1 MGYDQ
6 NNDYYSNGD
15 QSWRDQTNVYQTQR
29 EQPTPMGRRSPR
41 RKSGWLKGILAVLL
55 VVAISFGAF
64 YLMRNVGVRLERTED
79 GVTLSMTNRSKQ
91 AEPEQAEQP
100 IPSPSAS
107 AQTET
112 AAPQQTTQ
120 QPTQGA
126 YVGSGT
132 KLNIVSSQESSDTTF
147 SDEEDALSLQDIYST
162 VIDSVVSISSMTSS
176 GTSSG
181 TGIIMSPDGYVIT
194 NHHVITGALVIS
206 VLTNDNQEYEAALV
220 GSDEMSDLA
229 VLKID
234 AENLTPIELGNS
246 DALSVGDP
254 VVAIGTPYSIS
265 LAGTLTQGVIS
276 GVEREVTVS
285 SGTGSG
291 TKTMRLLQTDTTINP
306 GNSGGPLLNMQGQ
319 VVGINTLK
327 LMDEYEGIGFAIP
340 MTNAVEIIN
349 MLIQDGEVV
358 SRPDNDYVTVSA
370 YLNITVSEINDQ
382 TIALYRLPEDVP
394 EGVLVVNIGSRT
406 AAIYR
411 AGVEVYDIITEFN
424 GQAITN
430 NTSLKEAL
438 AACKAGDEATIKVY
452 RISRDGSS
460 GSELTFTFRL
470 DAAQ

>member
-6 NNDYYSNGD
+6 NNEYYNSGD

-91 AEPEQAEQP
+91 AEPEQAEPP

-147 SDEEDALSLQDIYST
+147 SDEEDALCLQDIYSS

-234 AENLTPIELGNS
+234 ARGLQAAEFGDSSKLR
-246 DALSVGDP
+246 VGDS
-254 VVAIGTPYSIS
+254 VVAIGDPLGVQLRGTMTNGIIS
-265 LAGTLTQGVIS
+265 AINRDLTVGDRTMTLI
-276 GVEREVTVS
+276 
-285 SGTGSG
+285 
-291 TKTMRLLQTDTTINP
+291 QTNAALNN
-306 GNSGGPLLNMQGQ
+306 GNSGGPLINCYGQ
-319 VVGINTLK
+319 VIGINTVK
-327 LMDEYEGIGFAIP
+327 MSSYYTATASVEGLGFAIP
-340 MTNAVEIIN
+340 ISVAKPIIDE
-349 MLIQDGEVV
+349 LIENGYVAG
-358 SRPDNDYVTVSA
+358 RPAIGISGDSLPSYYRT
-370 YLNITVSEINDQ
+370 Y
-382 TIALYRLPEDVP
+382 YRLPDGVYVTSVN
-394 EGVLVVNIGSRT
+394 EGSDAKAKGIREGDIVT
-406 AAIYR
+406 AI
-411 AGVEVYDIITEFN
+411 N
-424 GQAITN
+424 GERISSIDEL
-430 NTSLKEAL
+430 NTVKNQYA
-438 AACKAGDEATIKVY
+438 AGDEVTLTVY
-452 RISRDGSS
+452 RS
-460 GSELTFTFRL
+460 GTYYEVTVTLVDQATGK
-470 DAAQ
+470 

>member
-6 NNDYYSNGD
+6 NNEYYNSGD

-41 RKSGWLKGILAVLL
+41 RTGGWLKGILAVLL

-91 AEPEQAEQP
+91 PEPEQAEQP
-100 IPSPSAS
+100 IPEPSAS
-107 AQTET
+107 AQTGTQT

-147 SDEEDALSLQDIYST
+147 SDEEDALCLQDIYSS

-181 TGIIMSPDGYVIT
+181 TGIIMSSDGYVIT

-206 VLTNDNQEYEAALV
+206 VLTNDNQEFEAALV

-234 AENLTPIELGNS
+234 ARGLQAAEFGDSSKLR
-246 DALSVGDP
+246 VGDS
-254 VVAIGTPYSIS
+254 VVAIGDPLGVQLRGTMTNGIIS
-265 LAGTLTQGVIS
+265 AINRDLTVGDRTMTLI
-276 GVEREVTVS
+276 
-285 SGTGSG
+285 
-291 TKTMRLLQTDTTINP
+291 QTNAALNN
-306 GNSGGPLLNMQGQ
+306 GNSGGPLINCYGQ
-319 VVGINTLK
+319 VIGINTVK
-327 LMDEYEGIGFAIP
+327 MSSYYSASATVEGLGFAIP
-340 MTNAVEIIN
+340 ISVAKPIIDE
-349 MLIQDGEVV
+349 LIENGYVAG
-358 SRPDNDYVTVSA
+358 RPAIGISGDSLPSYYRT
-370 YLNITVSEINDQ
+370 Y
-382 TIALYRLPEDVP
+382 YRLPEGVYVTSVN
-394 EGVLVVNIGSRT
+394 EGSDAKAKGIREGDIVT
-406 AAIYR
+406 AI
-411 AGVEVYDIITEFN
+411 N
-424 GQAITN
+424 GERISSIDEL
-430 NTSLKEAL
+430 NTVKNQYA
-438 AACKAGDEATIKVY
+438 AGDEVTLTVY
-452 RISRDGSS
+452 RS
-460 GSELTFTFRL
+460 GTYYEVTVTLIDQATGK
-470 DAAQ
+470 

>member
-6 NNDYYSNGD
+6 NNEYYNSGD

-91 AEPEQAEQP
+91 PEPEQAEQP
-100 IPSPSAS
+100 IPEQATST
-107 AQTET
+107 QTGTQT
-112 AAPQQTTQ
+112 AAPQQTPQ

-181 TGIIMSPDGYVIT
+181 TGIIMSQDGYVIT

-206 VLTNDNQEYEAALV
+206 VLTNDNQEFEAALV

-234 AENLTPIELGNS
+234 ARGLKAAEFGDSSKLR
-246 DALSVGDP
+246 VGDS
-254 VVAIGTPYSIS
+254 VVAIGDPLGVQLRGTMTNGIIS
-265 LAGTLTQGVIS
+265 AINRDLTVGDRTMTLI
-276 GVEREVTVS
+276 
-285 SGTGSG
+285 
-291 TKTMRLLQTDTTINP
+291 QTNAALNN
-306 GNSGGPLLNMQGQ
+306 GNSGGPLINCYGQ
-319 VVGINTLK
+319 VIGINTVK
-327 LMDEYEGIGFAIP
+327 MSSYYTATASVEGLGFAIP
-340 MTNAVEIIN
+340 ISVAKPIIDE
-349 MLIQDGEVV
+349 LIENGYVAG
-358 SRPDNDYVTVSA
+358 RPAIGISGDSLPSYYRT
-370 YLNITVSEINDQ
+370 Y
-382 TIALYRLPEDVP
+382 YRLPEGVYVTSVN
-394 EGVLVVNIGSRT
+394 EGSDAKAKGIREGDIVT
-406 AAIYR
+406 AI
-411 AGVEVYDIITEFN
+411 N
-424 GQAITN
+424 GEKICSIDEL
-430 NTSLKEAL
+430 NTVKNQYA
-438 AACKAGDEATIKVY
+438 AGDEVTLTIYRSGTYYEVTVTLVDQATGK
-452 RISRDGSS
+452 
-460 GSELTFTFRL
+460 
-470 DAAQ
+470 

>member
-6 NNDYYSNGD
+6 NNEYYSNGD

-91 AEPEQAEQP
+91 PEPEQAEQP
-100 IPSPSAS
+100 TPEPSAS
-107 AQTET
+107 AQTGTET

-132 KLNIVSSQESSDTTF
+132 KLNIVSAPESSDTTF
-147 SDEEDALSLQDIYST
+147 SDEEDALCLQDIYSS

-181 TGIIMSPDGYVIT
+181 TGIIMSSDGYVIT

-206 VLTNDNQEYEAALV
+206 VLTNDNQEFEAALV

-234 AENLTPIELGNS
+234 ARGLHAAEFGDSSKLR
-246 DALSVGDP
+246 VGDS
-254 VVAIGTPYSIS
+254 VVAIGDPLGVQLRGTMTNGIIS
-265 LAGTLTQGVIS
+265 AINRDLTVGDRTMTLI
-276 GVEREVTVS
+276 
-285 SGTGSG
+285 
-291 TKTMRLLQTDTTINP
+291 QTNAALNN
-306 GNSGGPLLNMQGQ
+306 GNSGGPLINCYGQ
-319 VVGINTLK
+319 VIGINTVK
-327 LMDEYEGIGFAIP
+327 MSSYYTATASVEGLGFAIP
-340 MTNAVEIIN
+340 ISVAKPIIDE
-349 MLIQDGEVV
+349 LIENGYVAG
-358 SRPDNDYVTVSA
+358 RPAIGISGDSLPSYYRT
-370 YLNITVSEINDQ
+370 Y
-382 TIALYRLPEDVP
+382 YRLPDGVYVTSVN
-394 EGVLVVNIGSRT
+394 EGSDAKAKGIREGDIVT
-406 AAIYR
+406 AI
-411 AGVEVYDIITEFN
+411 N
-424 GQAITN
+424 GEKICSIDEL
-430 NTSLKEAL
+430 NTVKNQYA
-438 AACKAGDEATIKVY
+438 AGDEVTLTIYRSGTYYEVTVTLVDQATGK
-452 RISRDGSS
+452 
-460 GSELTFTFRL
+460 
-470 DAAQ
+470 

>member
-91 AEPEQAEQP
+91 PEPEQAEQP
-100 IPSPSAS
+100 TPEPSAS
-107 AQTET
+107 AQTGTET

-147 SDEEDALSLQDIYST
+147 SDEEGALCLQDIYSS

-181 TGIIMSPDGYVIT
+181 TGIIMSQDGYVIT

-206 VLTNDNQEYEAALV
+206 VLTNDNQEFEAALV

-234 AENLTPIELGNS
+234 ARGLQAAEFGDSSKLR
-246 DALSVGDP
+246 VGDS
-254 VVAIGTPYSIS
+254 VVAIGDPLGVQLRGTMTNGIIS
-265 LAGTLTQGVIS
+265 AINRDLTVGDRTMTLI
-276 GVEREVTVS
+276 
-285 SGTGSG
+285 
-291 TKTMRLLQTDTTINP
+291 QTNAALNN
-306 GNSGGPLLNMQGQ
+306 GNSGGPLINCYGQ
-319 VVGINTLK
+319 VIGINTVK
-327 LMDEYEGIGFAIP
+327 MSSYYTATASVEGLGFAIP
-340 MTNAVEIIN
+340 ISVAKPIIDE
-349 MLIQDGEVV
+349 LIENGYVAG
-358 SRPDNDYVTVSA
+358 RPAIGISGDSLPSYYRT
-370 YLNITVSEINDQ
+370 Y
-382 TIALYRLPEDVP
+382 YRLPEGVYVTSVN
-394 EGVLVVNIGSRT
+394 EGSDAKAKGIREGDIVT
-406 AAIYR
+406 AI
-411 AGVEVYDIITEFN
+411 N
-424 GQAITN
+424 GERISSIDEL
-430 NTSLKEAL
+430 NTVKNQYA
-438 AACKAGDEATIKVY
+438 AGDEVTLTVY
-452 RISRDGSS
+452 RS
-460 GSELTFTFRL
+460 GTYYEVTVTLIDQATGK
-470 DAAQ
+470 

>member
-147 SDEEDALSLQDIYST
+147 SDEEGALCLQDIYSS

-181 TGIIMSPDGYVIT
+181 TGIIMSSDGYVIT

-206 VLTNDNQEYEAALV
+206 VLTNDNQEFEAALV

-234 AENLTPIELGNS
+234 ARGLQAAEFGDSSKLR
-246 DALSVGDP
+246 VGDS
-254 VVAIGTPYSIS
+254 VVAIGDPLGVQLRGTMTNGIIS
-265 LAGTLTQGVIS
+265 AINRDLTVGDRTMTLI
-276 GVEREVTVS
+276 
-285 SGTGSG
+285 
-291 TKTMRLLQTDTTINP
+291 QTNAALNN
-306 GNSGGPLLNMQGQ
+306 GNSGGPLINCYGQ
-319 VVGINTLK
+319 VIGINTVK
-327 LMDEYEGIGFAIP
+327 MSSYYTATASVEGLGFAIP
-340 MTNAVEIIN
+340 ISVAKPIIDE
-349 MLIQDGEVV
+349 LIENGYVAG
-358 SRPDNDYVTVSA
+358 RPAIGISGDSLPSYYRT
-370 YLNITVSEINDQ
+370 Y
-382 TIALYRLPEDVP
+382 YRLPDGVYVTSVN
-394 EGVLVVNIGSRT
+394 EGSDAKAKGIREGDIVT
-406 AAIYR
+406 AI
-411 AGVEVYDIITEFN
+411 N
-424 GQAITN
+424 GEKICSIDEL
-430 NTSLKEAL
+430 NTVKNQYA
-438 AACKAGDEATIKVY
+438 AGDEVTLTVY
-452 RISRDGSS
+452 RS
-460 GSELTFTFRL
+460 GTYYEVTVTLVDQATGK
-470 DAAQ
+470 

>member
-6 NNDYYSNGD
+6 NNEYYSNGD

-91 AEPEQAEQP
+91 PEPEQAEQP
-100 IPSPSAS
+100 TPEPSAS
-107 AQTET
+107 AQTGTET

-132 KLNIVSSQESSDTTF
+132 KLNIVSAPESSDTTF
-147 SDEEDALSLQDIYST
+147 SDEEDALCLQDIYSS

-181 TGIIMSPDGYVIT
+181 TGIIMSSDGYVIT

-206 VLTNDNQEYEAALV
+206 VLTNDNQEFEAALV

-234 AENLTPIELGNS
+234 ARGLHAAEFGDSSKLR
-246 DALSVGDP
+246 VGDS
-254 VVAIGTPYSIS
+254 VVAIGDPLGVQLRGTMTNGIIS
-265 LAGTLTQGVIS
+265 AINRDLTVGDRTMTLI
-276 GVEREVTVS
+276 
-285 SGTGSG
+285 
-291 TKTMRLLQTDTTINP
+291 QTNAALNN
-306 GNSGGPLLNMQGQ
+306 GNSGGPLINVYGQ
-319 VVGINTLK
+319 VVGINTMK
-327 LMDEYEGIGFAIP
+327 MGSSSTTSVEGLGFAIP
-340 MTNAVEIIN
+340 IASTAYMIN
-349 MLIQDGEVV
+349 DLIAYGEVHGEVMIGISVQPVPVTAENGESALLVMEVTPGGPGEEAGIQKGDLIVAADGE
-358 SRPDNDYVTVSA
+358 
-370 YLNITVSEINDQ
+370 
-382 TIALYRLPEDVP
+382 ALTKSTDLLRVRRRHEAGETLKL
-394 EGVLVVNIGSRT
+394 LV
-406 AAIYR
+406 
-411 AGVEVYDIITEFN
+411 E
-424 GQAITN
+424 
-430 NTSLKEAL
+430 
-438 AACKAGDEATIKVY
+438 
-452 RISRDGSS
+452 RDGKR
-460 GSELTFTFRL
+460 FTADVVLRES
-470 DAAQ
+470 DT

>member
-29 EQPTPMGRRSPR
+29 EQPTPMGSRRPR
-41 RKSGWLKGILAVLL
+41 RRSGWLKGILAVLL

-100 IPSPSAS
+100 IPEPSAS
-107 AQTET
+107 AQTGTQT
-112 AAPQQTTQ
+112 AAPQQTPQ

-147 SDEEDALSLQDIYST
+147 SDEEDALCLQDIYSS

-181 TGIIMSPDGYVIT
+181 TGIIMSSDGYVIT

-206 VLTNDNQEYEAALV
+206 VLTNDNQEFEAALV

-234 AENLTPIELGNS
+234 ARGLQAAEFGDSSKLR
-246 DALSVGDP
+246 VGDS
-254 VVAIGTPYSIS
+254 VVAIGDPLGVQLRGTMTNGIIS
-265 LAGTLTQGVIS
+265 AINRDLTVGDRTMTLI
-276 GVEREVTVS
+276 
-285 SGTGSG
+285 
-291 TKTMRLLQTDTTINP
+291 QTNAALNN
-306 GNSGGPLLNMQGQ
+306 GNSGGPLINCYGQ
-319 VVGINTLK
+319 VIGINTVK
-327 LMDEYEGIGFAIP
+327 MSSYYTATASVEGLGFAIP
-340 MTNAVEIIN
+340 ISVAKPIIDE
-349 MLIQDGEVV
+349 LIENGYVAG
-358 SRPDNDYVTVSA
+358 RPAIGISGDSLPSYYRT
-370 YLNITVSEINDQ
+370 Y
-382 TIALYRLPEDVP
+382 YRLPDGVYVTSVN
-394 EGVLVVNIGSRT
+394 EGSDAKAKGIREGDIVT
-406 AAIYR
+406 AI
-411 AGVEVYDIITEFN
+411 N
-424 GQAITN
+424 GERISSIDEL
-430 NTSLKEAL
+430 NTVKNQYA
-438 AACKAGDEATIKVY
+438 AGDEVTLTVY
-452 RISRDGSS
+452 RS
-460 GSELTFTFRL
+460 GTYYEVTVTLVDQATGK
-470 DAAQ
+470 

>member
-6 NNDYYSNGD
+6 NNEYYNSGD

-91 AEPEQAEQP
+91 PEPEQAEQP
-100 IPSPSAS
+100 IPEPSAS
-107 AQTET
+107 AQTGTQT
-112 AAPQQTTQ
+112 AAPQQTPQ

-147 SDEEDALSLQDIYST
+147 SDEEDALCLQDIYSS

-181 TGIIMSPDGYVIT
+181 TGIIMSSDGYVIT

-206 VLTNDNQEYEAALV
+206 VLTNDNQEFEAALV

-234 AENLTPIELGNS
+234 ARGLQAAEFGDSSKLR
-246 DALSVGDP
+246 VGDS
-254 VVAIGTPYSIS
+254 VVAIGDPLGVQLRGTMTNGIIS
-265 LAGTLTQGVIS
+265 AINRDLTVGDRTMTLI
-276 GVEREVTVS
+276 
-285 SGTGSG
+285 
-291 TKTMRLLQTDTTINP
+291 QTNAALNN
-306 GNSGGPLLNMQGQ
+306 GNSGGPLINCYGQ
-319 VVGINTLK
+319 VIGINTVK
-327 LMDEYEGIGFAIP
+327 MSSYYTATASVEGLGFAIP
-340 MTNAVEIIN
+340 ISVAKPIIDE
-349 MLIQDGEVV
+349 LIENGYVAG
-358 SRPDNDYVTVSA
+358 RPAIGISGDSLPSYYRT
-370 YLNITVSEINDQ
+370 Y
-382 TIALYRLPEDVP
+382 YRLPDGVYVTSVN
-394 EGVLVVNIGSRT
+394 EGSDAKAKGIREGDIVT
-406 AAIYR
+406 AI
-411 AGVEVYDIITEFN
+411 N
-424 GQAITN
+424 GEKICSIDEL
-430 NTSLKEAL
+430 NTVKNQYA
-438 AACKAGDEATIKVY
+438 AGDEVTLTIYRSGTYYEVTVTLVDQATGK
-452 RISRDGSS
+452 
-460 GSELTFTFRL
+460 
-470 DAAQ
+470 

>member
-6 NNDYYSNGD
+6 NNEYYNSGD

-91 AEPEQAEQP
+91 PEPEQAEQP
-100 IPSPSAS
+100 TPEQAAS
-107 AQTET
+107 AQTEM
-112 AAPQQTTQ
+112 AAPQQTPQ

-147 SDEEDALSLQDIYST
+147 SDEEGALCLQDIYSS

-181 TGIIMSPDGYVIT
+181 TGIIMSSDGYVIT

-234 AENLTPIELGNS
+234 ARGLQAAEFGDSSKLR
-246 DALSVGDP
+246 VGDS
-254 VVAIGTPYSIS
+254 VVAIGDPLGVQLRGTMTNGIIS
-265 LAGTLTQGVIS
+265 AINRDLTVGDRTMTLI
-276 GVEREVTVS
+276 
-285 SGTGSG
+285 
-291 TKTMRLLQTDTTINP
+291 QTNAALNN
-306 GNSGGPLLNMQGQ
+306 GNSGGPLINCYGQ
-319 VVGINTLK
+319 VIGINTVK
-327 LMDEYEGIGFAIP
+327 MSSYYTATASVEGLGFAIP
-340 MTNAVEIIN
+340 ISVAKPIIDE
-349 MLIQDGEVV
+349 LIENGYVAG
-358 SRPDNDYVTVSA
+358 RPAIGISGDSLPSYYRT
-370 YLNITVSEINDQ
+370 Y
-382 TIALYRLPEDVP
+382 YRLPDGVYVTSVN
-394 EGVLVVNIGSRT
+394 EGSDAKAKGIREGDIVT
-406 AAIYR
+406 AI
-411 AGVEVYDIITEFN
+411 N
-424 GQAITN
+424 GEKICSIDEL
-430 NTSLKEAL
+430 NTVKNQYA
-438 AACKAGDEATIKVY
+438 AGDEVTLTVY
-452 RISRDGSS
+452 RS
-460 GSELTFTFRL
+460 GTYYEVTVTLVDQATGK
-470 DAAQ
+470 

>member
-100 IPSPSAS
+100 TPEQAAS
-107 AQTET
+107 AQTEM

-147 SDEEDALSLQDIYST
+147 SDEEGALCLQDIYSS

-181 TGIIMSPDGYVIT
+181 TGIIMSSDGYVIT

-234 AENLTPIELGNS
+234 ARGLQAAEFGDSSKLR
-246 DALSVGDP
+246 VGDS
-254 VVAIGTPYSIS
+254 VVAIGDPLGVQLRGTMTNGIIS
-265 LAGTLTQGVIS
+265 AINRDLTVGDRTMTLI
-276 GVEREVTVS
+276 
-285 SGTGSG
+285 
-291 TKTMRLLQTDTTINP
+291 QTNAALNN
-306 GNSGGPLLNMQGQ
+306 GNSGGPLINCYGQ
-319 VVGINTLK
+319 VIGINTVK
-327 LMDEYEGIGFAIP
+327 MSSYYTATASVEGLGFAIP
-340 MTNAVEIIN
+340 ISVAKPIIDE
-349 MLIQDGEVV
+349 LIENGYVAG
-358 SRPDNDYVTVSA
+358 RPAIGISGDSLPSYYRT
-370 YLNITVSEINDQ
+370 Y
-382 TIALYRLPEDVP
+382 YRLPDGVYVTSVN
-394 EGVLVVNIGSRT
+394 EGSDAKAKGIREGDIVT
-406 AAIYR
+406 AI
-411 AGVEVYDIITEFN
+411 N
-424 GQAITN
+424 GERISSIDEL
-430 NTSLKEAL
+430 NTVKNQYA
-438 AACKAGDEATIKVY
+438 AGDEVTLTVY
-452 RISRDGSS
+452 RS
-460 GSELTFTFRL
+460 GTYYEVTVTLVDQATGK
-470 DAAQ
+470 

>member
-107 AQTET
+107 AQTEM

-147 SDEEDALSLQDIYST
+147 SDEEGALCLQDIYSS

-181 TGIIMSPDGYVIT
+181 TGIIMSSDGYVIT

-234 AENLTPIELGNS
+234 ARGLQAAEFGDSSKLR
-246 DALSVGDP
+246 VGDS
-254 VVAIGTPYSIS
+254 VVAIGDPLGVQLRGTMTNGIIS
-265 LAGTLTQGVIS
+265 AINRDLTVGDRTMTLI
-276 GVEREVTVS
+276 
-285 SGTGSG
+285 
-291 TKTMRLLQTDTTINP
+291 QTNAALNN
-306 GNSGGPLLNMQGQ
+306 GNSGGPLINCYGQ
-319 VVGINTLK
+319 VIGINTVK
-327 LMDEYEGIGFAIP
+327 MSSYYTATASVEGLGFAIP
-340 MTNAVEIIN
+340 ISVAKPIIDE
-349 MLIQDGEVV
+349 LIENGYVAG
-358 SRPDNDYVTVSA
+358 RPAIGISGDSLPSYYRT
-370 YLNITVSEINDQ
+370 Y
-382 TIALYRLPEDVP
+382 YRLPEGVYVTSVN
-394 EGVLVVNIGSRT
+394 EGSDAKAKGIREGDIVT
-406 AAIYR
+406 AI
-411 AGVEVYDIITEFN
+411 N
-424 GQAITN
+424 GEKICSIDEL
-430 NTSLKEAL
+430 NTVKNQYA
-438 AACKAGDEATIKVY
+438 AGDEVTLTVY
-452 RISRDGSS
+452 RS
-460 GSELTFTFRL
+460 GTYYEVTVTLVDQATGK
-470 DAAQ
+470 

>member
-100 IPSPSAS
+100 TPSPSAS
-107 AQTET
+107 AQTEM

-126 YVGSGT
+126 YVGSGP

-147 SDEEDALSLQDIYST
+147 SDEEGALCLQDIYSS

-181 TGIIMSPDGYVIT
+181 TGIIMSSDGYVIT

-234 AENLTPIELGNS
+234 ARGLQAAEFGDSSKLR
-246 DALSVGDP
+246 VGDS
-254 VVAIGTPYSIS
+254 VVAIGDPLGVQLRGTMTNGIIS
-265 LAGTLTQGVIS
+265 AINRDLTVGDRTMTLI
-276 GVEREVTVS
+276 
-285 SGTGSG
+285 
-291 TKTMRLLQTDTTINP
+291 QTNAALNN
-306 GNSGGPLLNMQGQ
+306 GNSGGPLINCYGQ
-319 VVGINTLK
+319 VIGINTVK
-327 LMDEYEGIGFAIP
+327 MSSYYTATASVEGLGFAIP
-340 MTNAVEIIN
+340 ISVAKPIIDE
-349 MLIQDGEVV
+349 LIENGYVAG
-358 SRPDNDYVTVSA
+358 RPAIGISGDSLPSYYRT
-370 YLNITVSEINDQ
+370 Y
-382 TIALYRLPEDVP
+382 YRLPDGVYVTSVN
-394 EGVLVVNIGSRT
+394 EGSDAKAKGIREGDIVT
-406 AAIYR
+406 AI
-411 AGVEVYDIITEFN
+411 N
-424 GQAITN
+424 GEKICSIDEL
-430 NTSLKEAL
+430 NTVKNQYA
-438 AACKAGDEATIKVY
+438 AGDEVTLTVY
-452 RISRDGSS
+452 RS
-460 GSELTFTFRL
+460 GTYYEVTVTLVDQTTGK
-470 DAAQ
+470 

>member
-29 EQPTPMGRRSPR
+29 EQPTPMGSRRPR
-41 RKSGWLKGILAVLL
+41 RRSGWLKGILAVLL

-100 IPSPSAS
+100 IPEPSAS
-107 AQTET
+107 AQTGT
-112 AAPQQTTQ
+112 QMAAPQQTPQ

-147 SDEEDALSLQDIYST
+147 SDEEDALCLQDIYSS

-181 TGIIMSPDGYVIT
+181 TGIIMSSDGYVIT

-206 VLTNDNQEYEAALV
+206 VLTNDIQEFEAALV

-234 AENLTPIELGNS
+234 ARGLQAAEFGDSSKLR
-246 DALSVGDP
+246 VGDS
-254 VVAIGTPYSIS
+254 VVAIGDPLGVQLRGTMTNGIIS
-265 LAGTLTQGVIS
+265 AINRDLTVGDRTMTLI
-276 GVEREVTVS
+276 
-285 SGTGSG
+285 
-291 TKTMRLLQTDTTINP
+291 QTNAALNN
-306 GNSGGPLLNMQGQ
+306 GNSGGPLINCYGQ
-319 VVGINTLK
+319 VIGINTVK
-327 LMDEYEGIGFAIP
+327 MSSYYTATASVEGLGFAIP
-340 MTNAVEIIN
+340 ISVAKPIIDE
-349 MLIQDGEVV
+349 LIENGYVAG
-358 SRPDNDYVTVSA
+358 RPAIGISGDSLPSYYRT
-370 YLNITVSEINDQ
+370 Y
-382 TIALYRLPEDVP
+382 YRLPEGVYVTSVN
-394 EGVLVVNIGSRT
+394 EGSDAKAKGIREGDIVT
-406 AAIYR
+406 AI
-411 AGVEVYDIITEFN
+411 N
-424 GQAITN
+424 GEKICSIDEL
-430 NTSLKEAL
+430 NTVKNQYA
-438 AACKAGDEATIKVY
+438 AGDEVTLTIYRSGTYYEVTVTLVDQATGK
-452 RISRDGSS
+452 
-460 GSELTFTFRL
+460 
-470 DAAQ
+470 

>member
-91 AEPEQAEQP
+91 PEPEQAEQP
-100 IPSPSAS
+100 IPEPSAS
-107 AQTET
+107 AQTGTQT

-234 AENLTPIELGNS
+234 ARGLQAAEFGDSSKLR
-246 DALSVGDP
+246 VGDS
-254 VVAIGTPYSIS
+254 VVAIGDPLGVQLRGTMTNGIIS
-265 LAGTLTQGVIS
+265 AINRDLTVGDRTMTLI
-276 GVEREVTVS
+276 
-285 SGTGSG
+285 
-291 TKTMRLLQTDTTINP
+291 QTNAALNN
-306 GNSGGPLLNMQGQ
+306 GNSGGPLINCYGQ
-319 VVGINTLK
+319 VIGINTVK
-327 LMDEYEGIGFAIP
+327 MSSYYTATASVEGLGFAIP
-340 MTNAVEIIN
+340 ISVAKPIIDE
-349 MLIQDGEVV
+349 LIENGYVAG
-358 SRPDNDYVTVSA
+358 RPAIGISGDSLPSYYRT
-370 YLNITVSEINDQ
+370 Y
-382 TIALYRLPEDVP
+382 YRLPDGVYVTSVN
-394 EGVLVVNIGSRT
+394 EGSDAKAKGIREGDIVT
-406 AAIYR
+406 AI
-411 AGVEVYDIITEFN
+411 N
-424 GQAITN
+424 GEKICSIDEL
-430 NTSLKEAL
+430 NTVKNQYA
-438 AACKAGDEATIKVY
+438 AGDEVTLTIYRSGTYYEVTVTLVDQATGK
-452 RISRDGSS
+452 
-460 GSELTFTFRL
+460 
-470 DAAQ
+470 

>member
-147 SDEEDALSLQDIYST
+147 SDEEDALCLQDIYSS

-181 TGIIMSPDGYVIT
+181 TGIIMSQDGYVIT

-206 VLTNDNQEYEAALV
+206 VLTNDNQEFEAALV

-234 AENLTPIELGNS
+234 ARGLHAAEFGDSSKLR
-246 DALSVGDP
+246 VGDS
-254 VVAIGTPYSIS
+254 VVAIGDPLGVQLRGTMTNGIIS
-265 LAGTLTQGVIS
+265 AINRDLTVGDRTMTLI
-276 GVEREVTVS
+276 
-285 SGTGSG
+285 
-291 TKTMRLLQTDTTINP
+291 QTNAALNN
-306 GNSGGPLLNMQGQ
+306 GNSGGPLINCYGQ
-319 VVGINTLK
+319 VIGINTVK
-327 LMDEYEGIGFAIP
+327 MSSYYSASATVEGLGFAIP
-340 MTNAVEIIN
+340 ISVAKPIIDE
-349 MLIQDGEVV
+349 LIENGYVAG
-358 SRPDNDYVTVSA
+358 RPAIGISGDSLPSYYRT
-370 YLNITVSEINDQ
+370 Y
-382 TIALYRLPEDVP
+382 YRLPEGVYVTSVN
-394 EGVLVVNIGSRT
+394 EGSDAKAKGIREGDIVT
-406 AAIYR
+406 AI
-411 AGVEVYDIITEFN
+411 N
-424 GQAITN
+424 GEKICSIDEL
-430 NTSLKEAL
+430 NTVKNQYA
-438 AACKAGDEATIKVY
+438 AGDEVTLTIYRSGAYYEVTVTLIDQATGK
-452 RISRDGSS
+452 
-460 GSELTFTFRL
+460 
-470 DAAQ
+470 

>member
-6 NNDYYSNGD
+6 NNDYYSNDD

-91 AEPEQAEQP
+91 PEPEQAEQP
-100 IPSPSAS
+100 TPSPSAS
-107 AQTET
+107 AQTEM

-147 SDEEDALSLQDIYST
+147 SDEEGALCLQDIYSS

-234 AENLTPIELGNS
+234 ARGLQAAEFGDSSKLR
-246 DALSVGDP
+246 VGDS
-254 VVAIGTPYSIS
+254 VVAIGDPLGVQLRGTMTNGIIS
-265 LAGTLTQGVIS
+265 AINRDLTVGDRTMTLI
-276 GVEREVTVS
+276 
-285 SGTGSG
+285 
-291 TKTMRLLQTDTTINP
+291 QTNAALNN
-306 GNSGGPLLNMQGQ
+306 GNSGGPLINCYGQ
-319 VVGINTLK
+319 VIGINTVK
-327 LMDEYEGIGFAIP
+327 MSSYYTATASVEGLGFAIP
-340 MTNAVEIIN
+340 ISVAKPIIDE
-349 MLIQDGEVV
+349 LIENGYVAG
-358 SRPDNDYVTVSA
+358 RPAIGISGDSLPSYYRT
-370 YLNITVSEINDQ
+370 Y
-382 TIALYRLPEDVP
+382 YRLPDGVYVTSVN
-394 EGVLVVNIGSRT
+394 EGSDAKAKGIREGDIVT
-406 AAIYR
+406 AI
-411 AGVEVYDIITEFN
+411 N
-424 GQAITN
+424 GEKICSIDEL
-430 NTSLKEAL
+430 NTVKNQYA
-438 AACKAGDEATIKVY
+438 AGDEVTLTVY
-452 RISRDGSS
+452 RS
-460 GSELTFTFRL
+460 GTYYEVTVTLVDQATGK
-470 DAAQ
+470 

>member
-6 NNDYYSNGD
+6 NNEYYNSGD

-91 AEPEQAEQP
+91 PEPEQAEQP
-100 IPSPSAS
+100 IPEPSTS
-107 AQTET
+107 TQTGTQT
-112 AAPQQTTQ
+112 AAPQQTPQ

-194 NHHVITGALVIS
+194 NHHVITGALIIS

-234 AENLTPIELGNS
+234 ARGLQAAEFGDSSKLR
-246 DALSVGDP
+246 VGDS
-254 VVAIGTPYSIS
+254 VVAIGDPLGVQLRGTMTNGIIS
-265 LAGTLTQGVIS
+265 AINRDLTVGDRTMTLI
-276 GVEREVTVS
+276 
-285 SGTGSG
+285 
-291 TKTMRLLQTDTTINP
+291 QTNAALNN
-306 GNSGGPLLNMQGQ
+306 GNSGGPLINCYGQ
-319 VVGINTLK
+319 VIGINTVK
-327 LMDEYEGIGFAIP
+327 MSSYYTATASVEGLGFAIP
-340 MTNAVEIIN
+340 ISVAKPIIDE
-349 MLIQDGEVV
+349 LIENGYVAG
-358 SRPDNDYVTVSA
+358 RPAIGISGDSLPSYYRT
-370 YLNITVSEINDQ
+370 Y
-382 TIALYRLPEDVP
+382 YRLPDGVYVTSVN
-394 EGVLVVNIGSRT
+394 EGSDAKAKGIREGDIVT
-406 AAIYR
+406 AI
-411 AGVEVYDIITEFN
+411 N
-424 GQAITN
+424 GERISSIDEL
-430 NTSLKEAL
+430 NTVKNQYA
-438 AACKAGDEATIKVY
+438 AGDEVTLTVY
-452 RISRDGSS
+452 RS
-460 GSELTFTFRL
+460 GTYYEVTVTLIDQATGK
-470 DAAQ
+470 

>member
-234 AENLTPIELGNS
+234 ARGLQAAEFGDSSKLR
-246 DALSVGDP
+246 VGDS
-254 VVAIGTPYSIS
+254 VVAIGDPLGVQLRGTMTNGIIS
-265 LAGTLTQGVIS
+265 AINRDLTVGDRTMTLI
-276 GVEREVTVS
+276 
-285 SGTGSG
+285 
-291 TKTMRLLQTDTTINP
+291 QTNAALNN
-306 GNSGGPLLNMQGQ
+306 GNSGGPLINCYGQ
-319 VVGINTLK
+319 VIGINTVK
-327 LMDEYEGIGFAIP
+327 MSSYYTATASVEGLGFAIP
-340 MTNAVEIIN
+340 ISVAKPIIDE
-349 MLIQDGEVV
+349 LIENGYVAG
-358 SRPDNDYVTVSA
+358 RPAIGISGDSLPSYYRT
-370 YLNITVSEINDQ
+370 Y
-382 TIALYRLPEDVP
+382 YRLPDGVYVTSVN
-394 EGVLVVNIGSRT
+394 EGSDAKAKGIREGDIVT
-406 AAIYR
+406 AI
-411 AGVEVYDIITEFN
+411 N
-424 GQAITN
+424 GEKICSIDEL
-430 NTSLKEAL
+430 NTVKNQYA
-438 AACKAGDEATIKVY
+438 AGDEVTLTIYRSGTYYEVTVTLVDQATGK
-452 RISRDGSS
+452 
-460 GSELTFTFRL
+460 
-470 DAAQ
+470 

>member
-126 YVGSGT
+126 YVGSDT

-234 AENLTPIELGNS
+234 ARGLQAAEFGDSSKLR
-246 DALSVGDP
+246 VGDS
-254 VVAIGTPYSIS
+254 VVAIGDPLGVQLRGTMTNGIIS
-265 LAGTLTQGVIS
+265 AINRDLTVGDRTMTLI
-276 GVEREVTVS
+276 
-285 SGTGSG
+285 
-291 TKTMRLLQTDTTINP
+291 QTNAALNN
-306 GNSGGPLLNMQGQ
+306 GNSGGPLINCYGQ
-319 VVGINTLK
+319 VIGINTVK
-327 LMDEYEGIGFAIP
+327 MSSYYTATASVEGLGFAIP
-340 MTNAVEIIN
+340 ISVAKPIIDE
-349 MLIQDGEVV
+349 LIENGYVAG
-358 SRPDNDYVTVSA
+358 RPAIGISGDSLPSYYRT
-370 YLNITVSEINDQ
+370 Y
-382 TIALYRLPEDVP
+382 YRLPDGVYVTSVN
-394 EGVLVVNIGSRT
+394 EGSDAKAKGIREGDIVT
-406 AAIYR
+406 AI
-411 AGVEVYDIITEFN
+411 N
-424 GQAITN
+424 GEKICSIDEL
-430 NTSLKEAL
+430 NTVKNQYA
-438 AACKAGDEATIKVY
+438 AGDEVTLTIYRSGTYYEVTVTLVDQATGK
-452 RISRDGSS
+452 
-460 GSELTFTFRL
+460 
-470 DAAQ
+470 

>member
-6 NNDYYSNGD
+6 NNDYYSNDD

-91 AEPEQAEQP
+91 PEPEQAEQP
-100 IPSPSAS
+100 TPSPSAS
-107 AQTET
+107 AQTEM

-147 SDEEDALSLQDIYST
+147 SDEEGALCLQDIYSS

-181 TGIIMSPDGYVIT
+181 TGIIMSSDGYVIT

-234 AENLTPIELGNS
+234 ARGLQAAEFGDSSKLR
-246 DALSVGDP
+246 VGDS
-254 VVAIGTPYSIS
+254 VVAIGDPLGVQLRGTMTNGIIS
-265 LAGTLTQGVIS
+265 AINRDLTVGDRTMTLI
-276 GVEREVTVS
+276 
-285 SGTGSG
+285 
-291 TKTMRLLQTDTTINP
+291 QTNAALNN
-306 GNSGGPLLNMQGQ
+306 GNSGGPLINCYGQ
-319 VVGINTLK
+319 VIGINTVK
-327 LMDEYEGIGFAIP
+327 MSSYYTATASVEGLGFAIP
-340 MTNAVEIIN
+340 ISVAKPIIDE
-349 MLIQDGEVV
+349 LIENGYVAG
-358 SRPDNDYVTVSA
+358 RPAIGISGDSLPSYYRT
-370 YLNITVSEINDQ
+370 Y
-382 TIALYRLPEDVP
+382 YRLPDGVHVTSVN
-394 EGVLVVNIGSRT
+394 EGSDAKAKGIREGDIVT
-406 AAIYR
+406 AI
-411 AGVEVYDIITEFN
+411 N
-424 GQAITN
+424 GEKICSIDEL
-430 NTSLKEAL
+430 NTVKNQYA
-438 AACKAGDEATIKVY
+438 AGDEVTLTVY
-452 RISRDGSS
+452 RS
-460 GSELTFTFRL
+460 GTYYEVTVTLVDQATGK
-470 DAAQ
+470 

>member
-181 TGIIMSPDGYVIT
+181 TGIIMSQDGYVIT

-234 AENLTPIELGNS
+234 ARGLQAAEFGDSSKLR
-246 DALSVGDP
+246 VGDS
-254 VVAIGTPYSIS
+254 VVAIGDPLGVQLRGTMTNGIIS
-265 LAGTLTQGVIS
+265 AINRDLTVGDRTMTLI
-276 GVEREVTVS
+276 
-285 SGTGSG
+285 
-291 TKTMRLLQTDTTINP
+291 QTNAALNN
-306 GNSGGPLLNMQGQ
+306 GNSGGPLINCYGQ
-319 VVGINTLK
+319 VIGINTVK
-327 LMDEYEGIGFAIP
+327 MSSYYTATASVEGLGFAIP
-340 MTNAVEIIN
+340 ISVAKPIIDE
-349 MLIQDGEVV
+349 LIENGYVAG
-358 SRPDNDYVTVSA
+358 RPAIGISGDSLPSYYRT
-370 YLNITVSEINDQ
+370 Y
-382 TIALYRLPEDVP
+382 YRLPDGVYVTSVN
-394 EGVLVVNIGSRT
+394 EGSDAKAKGIREGDIVT
-406 AAIYR
+406 AI
-411 AGVEVYDIITEFN
+411 N
-424 GQAITN
+424 GEKICSIDEL
-430 NTSLKEAL
+430 NTVKNQYA
-438 AACKAGDEATIKVY
+438 AGDEVTLTIYRSGTYYEVTVTLVDQATGK
-452 RISRDGSS
+452 
-460 GSELTFTFRL
+460 
-470 DAAQ
+470 

>member
-176 GTSSG
+176 GMSSG

-234 AENLTPIELGNS
+234 ARGLQAAEFGDSSKLR
-246 DALSVGDP
+246 VGDS
-254 VVAIGTPYSIS
+254 VVAIGDPLGVQLRGTMTNGIIS
-265 LAGTLTQGVIS
+265 AINRDLTVGDRTMTLI
-276 GVEREVTVS
+276 
-285 SGTGSG
+285 
-291 TKTMRLLQTDTTINP
+291 QTNAALNN
-306 GNSGGPLLNMQGQ
+306 GNSGGPLINCYGQ
-319 VVGINTLK
+319 VIGINTVK
-327 LMDEYEGIGFAIP
+327 MSSYYTATASVEGLGFAIP
-340 MTNAVEIIN
+340 ISVAKPIIDE
-349 MLIQDGEVV
+349 LIENGYVAG
-358 SRPDNDYVTVSA
+358 RPAIGISGDSLPSYYRT
-370 YLNITVSEINDQ
+370 Y
-382 TIALYRLPEDVP
+382 YRLPDGVYVTSVN
-394 EGVLVVNIGSRT
+394 EGSDAKAKGIREGDIVT
-406 AAIYR
+406 AI
-411 AGVEVYDIITEFN
+411 N
-424 GQAITN
+424 GEKICSIDEL
-430 NTSLKEAL
+430 NTVKNQYA
-438 AACKAGDEATIKVY
+438 AGDEVTLTIYRSGTYYEVTVTLVDQATGK
-452 RISRDGSS
+452 
-460 GSELTFTFRL
+460 
-470 DAAQ
+470 